1 MTTTA
6 AAMPRNPTLSVAVT
20 NHLPET
26 MISAMPNV
34 GSSPASPC
42 ADQLARELR
51 RSAVGASSCS
61 DQDSRDAQ
69 TLHVAATPSETMLS
83 AMPSDQAL
91 SVAVTN
97 HLPETMRSTMPRH
110 GPSPASPCADQLAH
124 ELRRSPVGASSC
136 SDQQSADAHVVRVA
150 ATPSETNG
158 RSIPELV
165 TSPIQLN
172 SSLATVE
179 LKFCAEWLNDVESLR
194 MATEARLGAF
204 VREGFSPDQY
214 GAQLH
219 QLTALE
225 HAAVL
230 SLQRAR
236 LVAAIENVSYN
247 KAAGRPRRGPAELW
261 AYCGFVPGQRRQKGV
276 RSNWNADAKMRAFL
290 VAESCLRAGVRKL
303 DGCDDSDGYDWINR
317 QSITPYGAKYLDA
330 RENWAARDT
339 TEAHKHQ
346 HALRCVAKAVL
357 KDLFLE
363 ARKVGA

>member
-1 MTTTA
+1 
-6 AAMPRNPTLSVAVT
+6 
-20 NHLPET
+20 
-26 MISAMPNV
+26 
-34 GSSPASPC
+34 
-42 ADQLARELR
+42 
-51 RSAVGASSCS
+51 
-61 DQDSRDAQ
+61 
-69 TLHVAATPSETMLS
+69 
-83 AMPSDQAL
+83 
-91 SVAVTN
+91 
-97 HLPETMRSTMPRH
+97 
-110 GPSPASPCADQLAH
+110 
-124 ELRRSPVGASSC
+124 
-136 SDQQSADAHVVRVA
+136 
-150 ATPSETNG
+150 
-158 RSIPELV
+158 
-165 TSPIQLN
+165 
-172 SSLATVE
+172 LATVE